1 MPTEPG
7 ADSQERSEVPLK
19 VVVIADDSPA
29 NRWLI
34 PQIERHHAL
43 QTIVRPDWAAPRL
56 KPTSGRRSV
65 SLGARVLGRIR
76 AQYFAPRDKSD
87 SARLAQLL
95 CPGDAGA
102 TPRAPIWTVP
112 AWSIN
117 SGEVLERLSELAPD
131 LIIVNGAPLL
141 RPNIF
146 RIPRLGTLNLH
157 FGISPDYRGMHT
169 IVTPIQRRDF
179 ARIGATIHFVSEGI
193 DDGPAVVRLYPALA
207 SNDDH
212 VSVEA
217 KILLIAATELNA
229 LLAWCTRRSGAV
241 APHGRVLSGP
251 GVLIRFGDRTIC
263 ADVRARLVRR
273 RVPTTSE
280 RVERYYDG

>member
-1 MPTEPG
+1 MPTEPT
-7 ADSQERSEVPLK
+7 ADSQEISEVPLK
-19 VVVIADDSPA
+19 VVVIADDSSA

-43 QTIVRPDWAAPRL
+43 QTIVRPDWAAPRP
-56 KPTSGRRSV
+56 KPTSGRWSV

-95 CPGDAGA
+95 FSGDAGA

-117 SGEVLERLSELAPD
+117 SVEVLERLSALAPD
-131 LIIVNGAPLL
+131 LIIVSGAPILQ
-141 RPNIF
+141 PNIS
-146 RIPRLGTLNLH
+146 RIARLGTLNLH

-169 IVTPIQRRDF
+169 IIKPIRRRDF
-179 ARIGATIHFVSEGI
+179 AHVGATIHFVSEGI
-193 DDGPAVVRLYPALA
+193 DDGPAVVRLYPALD
-207 SNDDH
+207 SDDDH

-217 KILLIAATELNA
+217 KILRIAATELNA
-229 LLAWCTRRSGAV
+229 LLAWCTRSSGAV

-251 GVLIRFGDRTIC
+251 GVLIRFSDRTIWS
-263 ADVRARLVRR
+263 DVRARLIRSG
-273 RVPTTSE
+273 VPTTAE